1 MIRYRIGKNNFEIPA
16 FLPIEQWLI
25 KSVKTQSNGSRDS
38 KRLQYFKIIFP
49 IPYPIIYNPN
59 TTYIFL
65 NCTSWKY
72 KKY

>member
-1 MIRYRIGKNNFEIPA
+1 MNMIRYRIGKNNFEIPA

-25 KSVKTQSNGSRDS
+25 KSVKTQSNATI
-38 KRLQYFKIIFP
+38 QYFKIIFL
-49 IPYPIIYNPN
+49 IPYPIIYNPD

-65 NCTSWKY
+65 KCTSWKY